1 MPLFTFVLEFDGGT
15 HISQFRATS
24 FFRAVEEYGAQLL
37 RDKAVAKLP
46 VRRRLSE
53 ALSAENPVAIKG
65 VRNVWC
71 CSASIGKKLAL
82 LNVVATAVNREPMT
96 SAPGNEA
103 SIRLR
108 AGPSLVIWEL
118 LIRTLRNPE
127 VRKEVS
133 PGNYE
138 LLFRLDEAERLAL
151 NYLAGAIQRAVPDA
165 LAPVK
170 AELIVEGKRWLLLR
184 PK

>member
-15 HISQFRATS
+15 HISQLRATS
-24 FFRAVEEYGAQLL
+24 LFRAVEEYGAQLL

-65 VRNVWC
+65 MRNVWC

-82 LNVVATAVNREPMT
+82 LNVVATAGNREPMT
-96 SAPGNEA
+96 SEPGNEER
-103 SIRLR
+103 IRLR
-108 AGPSLVIWEL
+108 TGPSLVIWEL

-170 AELIVEGKRWLLLR
+170 PELIAEGKLWLLPR
-184 PK
+184 SK